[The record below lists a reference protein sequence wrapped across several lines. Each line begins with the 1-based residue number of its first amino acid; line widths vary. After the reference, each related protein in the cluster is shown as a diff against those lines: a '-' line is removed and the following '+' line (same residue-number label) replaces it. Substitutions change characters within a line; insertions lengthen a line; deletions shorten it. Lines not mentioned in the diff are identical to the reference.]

1 MIKSTRV
8 IELLT
13 GGVGS
18 NASGYDD
25 RPGDRVE
32 VMFDDGT
39 YAFLSAKDLAN
50 AAVIRLQ
57 QQGEMLSL
65 ESAKIAKD
73 SYMGKTH
80 VQITFDDGTVAT
92 LNEEELKKLR

>member
-18 NASGYDD
+18 NASGYNDL
-25 RPGDRVE
+25 DRVE

-65 ESAKIAKD
+65 ESAKIAED
-73 SYMGKTH
+73 SHQGKTH
-80 VQITFDDGTVAT
+80 VQVTFDDGTVAA
-92 LNEEELKKLR
+92 LNEEELKNAVS